1 MACSITDP
9 ISCVAGPIVSDG
21 VDSIV
26 SSAWDSIC
34 KSFADGATSVLT
46 SFAKAFVAIP
56 DVDLTSIGLR
66 NVYAISLG
74 LASLVAV
81 LLLLGQV
88 IRTAVTHDGSALA
101 TGVVGVGKAALAFM
115 LTLSVASTCLL
126 SSDEITKWIVDNSF
140 GGTQA
145 FSDKIAKLVSWDPQ
159 TSGSLLL
166 IFGILGI
173 LLTVVLWFEML
184 LRNAAIAV
192 LIATSPISAAG
203 MVSEGT
209 KGWWSKLVTSTVQL
223 IILKPIVAL
232 VFALGFNLA
241 GDSQDLETT
250 LSGMLVLLLAALAWP
265 SIARFFS
272 FANVQ
277 AGGGA
282 GLGALLGFAGGRLSA
297 QGAGGPSGVSPE
309 EFGSSAAD
317 RTMSS
322 FASKGGSQVAGA
334 VSGGGQAAGAA
345 SGTGAAAAAGPV
357 GLIAAAGVRLAQQ
370 AVNSLAGGMDKMA
383 GHAGMQAAPG
393 AQPAGYVSR
402 YSNQPPLPSSGGT
415 SAQKPADNT
424 ASQPPAETPGLD
436 NHQARTEGT
445 PELPVT
451 GAPPEAGEGSSV
463 APSDPPTI
471 EMPAVPSD
479 LDTTSGSAPVGMSDA
494 SPANAVGQPPV
505 DAGPPAAGQTPTDSH
520 RSVRQSTDTSSGQ
533 AASPSAASSTPPP
546 APATPTAGP
555 GASST
560 APPSRPKPGRSE
572 TNTPEEGGT
581 K

>member
-1 MACSITDP
+1 M
-9 ISCVAGPIVSDG
+9 
-21 VDSIV
+21 DSLA
-26 SSAWDSIC
+26 SSAWNNIC
-34 KSFADGATSVLT
+34 KSFADAATSVLT

-56 DVDLTSIGLR
+56 DVDLTSTGLR
-66 NVYAISLG
+66 SVFAISLG
-74 LASLVAV
+74 LSSLVAV

-88 IRTAVTHDGSALA
+88 VRTVVTHDGSPLA
-101 TGVVGVGKAALAFM
+101 TGLVGVGKAALAFM

-126 SSDEITKWIVDNSF
+126 ASDEIARWIVDNSF

-145 FSDKIAKLVSWDPQ
+145 FSDKIANLVAWDPQ

-173 LLTVVLWFEML
+173 LLVVVLWFEML

-192 LIATSPISAAG
+192 LIATSPIAAAG
-203 MVSEGT
+203 MISETT
-209 KGWWSKLVTSTVQL
+209 KSWWSKLVASTVQL

-232 VFALGFNLA
+232 VFVLGFNLA
-241 GDSQDLETT
+241 GGSQDLETT

-297 QGAGGPSGVSPE
+297 PGAGGPAGVEPG
-309 EFGSSAAD
+309 EFGPAAAD

-322 FASKGGSQVAGA
+322 FASKGGGQVAGSVA
-334 VSGGGQAAGAA
+334 GGSGAAGAA
-345 SGTGAAAAAGPV
+345 GGGAAAGPV
-357 GLIAAAGVRLAQQ
+357 GLFAAAGVRLAQQ

-402 YSNQPPLPSSGGT
+402 YGNPRAPLNTSTGTGGQAGVPSSGG
-415 SAQKPADNT
+415 APAPDN
-424 ASQPPAETPGLD
+424 Q
-436 NHQARTEGT
+436 QARTEGT
-445 PELPVT
+445 PDLPVT
-451 GAPPEAGEGSSV
+451 GTPQSADSSAAPSGPPTVEMPVVPPETQ
-463 APSDPPTI
+463 APSTN
-471 EMPAVPSD
+471 
-479 LDTTSGSAPVGMSDA
+479 PV
-494 SPANAVGQPPV
+494 
-505 DAGPPAAGQTPTDSH
+505 
-520 RSVRQSTDTSSGQ
+520 
-533 AASPSAASSTPPP
+533 P
-546 APATPTAGP
+546 APAPGP
-555 GASST
+555 SMT
-560 APPSRPKPGRSE
+560 
-572 TNTPEEGGT
+572 TDLNTPEDGGT